1 MAILLHP
8 WSGEEFIIP
17 APPPS
22 PERSQDKRTTSP
34 DDYRYRSDKYAFAPI
49 KVAGLIE
56 RMQALREEEDS
67 AHLEN
72 GRGCGRRYG
81 MLLDDPYAMS
91 KWLAVIDFAKQYP
104 DWRSLDGLVLA
115 ACITA
120 IIIGDEKIPLKDIEH
135 ISICREKW
143 PSKAFVVGFVEGLL
157 EEAQKAV
164 NWYKDVAGRRMSCQ
178 Q

>member
-1 MAILLHP
+1 MATLVHP

-17 APPPS
+17 VPPPS
-22 PERSQDKRTTSP
+22 SKYSKDKRSVSP

-56 RMQALREEEDS
+56 RMQALREEQES
-67 AHLEN
+67 GHLES

-81 MLLDDPYAMS
+81 TRQGDPYAMS
-91 KWLAVIDFAKQYP
+91 KWLAIIDFEKQYP

-115 ACITA
+115 ASITA
-120 IIIGDEKIPLKDIEH
+120 ILVGDEKIPLKDIEH
-135 ISICREKW
+135 IFICREKW

-157 EEAQKAV
+157 EEAQQAV
-164 NWYKDVAGRRMSCQ
+164 NWYKDVAGRRMSACR
-178 Q
+178 